1 MKILATI
8 LLGLVSTFLNSQII
22 EVKIEK
28 WSKYSHPKTMTL
40 HVAMISDS
48 VETLYTKTGMGNY
61 TINFDTQEIVMVGYQ
76 NEIKVSKIVKM
87 IPTKSLVNVDAEF
100 EGKYYNFVVSENI
113 DGKMSL
119 IIQNFEKEGN
129 NSVGFYC
136 NDAKVS
142 IK

>member
-1 MKILATI
+1 MKILTTI
-8 LLGLVSTFLNSQII
+8 LSVLICTFLNSQVI

-40 HVAMISDS
+40 HMAMMSDS
-48 VETLYTKTGMGNY
+48 VKTVYTKIGMGTY
-61 TINFDTQEIVMVGYQ
+61 TINFETQEIVMVGEQ

-87 IPTKSLVNVDAEF
+87 IPTKSLVNVDTEF
-100 EGKYYNFVVSENI
+100 EGKYYNFVVSENV
-113 DGKMSL
+113 DGKISL
-119 IIQNFEKEGN
+119 IIQSFEKEGN
-129 NSVGFYC
+129 DSVGFYC